1 MVDYSLLNKSFKGKK
16 VFLTGHTGFKG
27 TWLTI
32 WLQMMGAEVKGYA
45 LKPEKES
52 LFNQVKTQLKIDS
65 VIADIR
71 NRNRIEKEILDFQP
85 DFIFHLA
92 AQPLVRLS
100 YQIPME
106 TFDVNVTGTMNVLNG
121 IRTLKKN
128 CTVVVITTD
137 KVYENNETGKPFA
150 EKDALGGLDP
160 YSASKAAAEIVTQS
174 YRHSF
179 FHPTDF
185 KTHKKSIATARA
197 GNVIGGGDYAA
208 DRLLPDIFKALREE
222 QEIIIRNPN
231 STRPWQFVLE
241 PLAGYLQLAVSLSKN
256 KGNFCEA
263 YNFGPKVK
271 DVMNVEQV
279 VKTAIK
285 TFGSGTYKVIQNKQ
299 QPHEAKLLSLD
310 IKKAATQLNW
320 EPVLNATSAIQR
332 TMAWYKHSMQKNI
345 DVYQLC
351 VQDIN
356 HFIAHS

>member
-128 CTVVVITTD
+128 CTV
-137 KVYENNETGKPFA
+137 K
-150 EKDALGGLDP
+150 
-160 YSASKAAAEIVTQS
+160 
-174 YRHSF
+174 
-179 FHPTDF
+179 
-185 KTHKKSIATARA
+185 
-197 GNVIGGGDYAA
+197 
-208 DRLLPDIFKALREE
+208 
-222 QEIIIRNPN
+222 
-231 STRPWQFVLE
+231 
-241 PLAGYLQLAVSLSKN
+241 
-256 KGNFCEA
+256 
-263 YNFGPKVK
+263 
-271 DVMNVEQV
+271 
-279 VKTAIK
+279 
-285 TFGSGTYKVIQNKQ
+285 
-299 QPHEAKLLSLD
+299 
-310 IKKAATQLNW
+310 
-320 EPVLNATSAIQR
+320 
-332 TMAWYKHSMQKNI
+332 
-345 DVYQLC
+345 
-351 VQDIN
+351 
-356 HFIAHS
+356 